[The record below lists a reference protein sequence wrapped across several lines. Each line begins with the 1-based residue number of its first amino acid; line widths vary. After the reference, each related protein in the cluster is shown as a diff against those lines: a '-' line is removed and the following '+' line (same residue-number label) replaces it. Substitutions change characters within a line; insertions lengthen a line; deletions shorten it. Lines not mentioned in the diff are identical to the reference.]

1 MVEIVLLRRKTV
13 DLSLASNTPVH
24 GPVQGESVIKCHQAA
39 SSIIKHHQAL
49 SSIIKCHQVS
59 LSFIKCH

>member
-1 MVEIVLLRRKTV
+1 MVEIVRRKTV

-39 SSIIKHHQAL
+39 SSIIKRYQA
-49 SSIIKCHQVS
+49 SSSVIKCH
-59 LSFIKCH
+59 